1 MTGRATH
8 DDGTVLVKKY
18 GNRRL
23 YDTRESRYITLDE
36 LARTVQG
43 GATVKVVDA
52 ANGKNLTKQV
62 LTQVILEQQDALDML
77 PVELLHLIVRTQGT
91 LEQAP
96 FAAFLA
102 AFTRQIVV
110 AGQVWTQPVADLLRG
125 ITGTARKPTA
135 KPPQPEPPPEEE
147 SGTPDAAVP
156 PEPSEPEPPADAP
169 PDEPATAEPAAPA
182 AGLRSRID
190 DLLRRIGKR

>member
-1 MTGRATH
+1 MAGRTTH
-8 DDGTVLVKKY
+8 DDGIVLVKKY

-36 LARTVQG
+36 LARTVQA

-62 LTQVILEQQDALDML
+62 LTQVILEKQDALDML
-77 PVELLHLIVRTQGT
+77 PVELLHLIIRSQGT

-102 AFTRQIVV
+102 AFTRHVVV
-110 AGQVWTQPVADLLRG
+110 AGQVWTQPVAELLRG
-125 ITGTARKPTA
+125 ITGAGRKTPAKTTA
-135 KPPQPEPPPEEE
+135 PEPPVEEE
-147 SGTPDAAVP
+147 AGAPDAAVP
-156 PEPSEPEPPADAP
+156 PEPSEPEPPAVAPKAGPDAP
-169 PDEPATAEPAAPA
+169 AESPA

-190 DLLRRIGKR
+190 GLLRRVGKH